1 MAQSD
6 YAFRA
11 QAGSIWN
18 DARRHKTE
26 RKASLKNI
34 GKLLGS
40 LGDRDVRP
48 DQRWRWWPLEAG
60 ARIEHKH
67 RTRARDLRMR
77 RNHAN
82 PPGSSDNALL
92 IDASRVICKMTTA

>member
-82 PPGSSDNALL
+82 PPRSSDNALL